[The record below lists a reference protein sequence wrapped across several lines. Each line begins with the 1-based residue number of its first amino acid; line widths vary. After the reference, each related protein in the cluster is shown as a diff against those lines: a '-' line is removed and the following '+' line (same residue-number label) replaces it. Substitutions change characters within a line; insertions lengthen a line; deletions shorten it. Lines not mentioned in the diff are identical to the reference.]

1 MLDAA
6 GNLVEVEPDSLETD
20 AARRARPQFRS
31 DGGRIVY
38 GGGAITPDVI
48 VPYDTLTTA
57 EQQVAKALVPK
68 SQDVYLALDEYAF
81 ALRSAGL
88 AADFPVTDAMR
99 AEFRT
104 RLGAR
109 GVTVDDATWSAGRPY
124 VDRLVSDRVARRVFG
139 DSVAKRRDVREDV
152 QLKRALELLK
162 RGRTTAELLA
172 LANGR

>member
-1 MLDAA
+1 M
-6 GNLVEVEPDSLETD
+6 EPDSLETD
-20 AARRARPQFRS
+20 ADRRARPQFRS

-68 SQDVYLALDEYAF
+68 SQEVYLALDEYAF
-81 ALRSAGL
+81 SLRAAGL
-88 AADFPVTDAMR
+88 AADFPITDAMR

-109 GVTVDDATWSAGRPY
+109 GITVDDAIWQGGRAY
-124 VDRLVSDRVARRVFG
+124 VDRLLDDRIARRVFG

-152 QLKRALELLK
+152 QLLKALELLK
-162 RGRTTAELLA
+162 KGRTTAELLA
-172 LANGR
+172 LGETPLPTARRR